1 MKKFYIIIVVIII
14 IMFGYMVLNNL
25 FKQSKLIEV
34 DGKLIKDEVSFGDIK
49 FGETIVTVVD
59 GKTLITVVIKNF
71 GKDSFHTNEIIFKLI
86 DSNKKVIASSSK
98 EDVFITANSERL
110 YNVSFDK
117 IYKNIYDI
125 EYVIK

>member
-1 MKKFYIIIVVIII
+1 MKKIYIIIIVIVI
-14 IMFGYMVLNNL
+14 IMFGYVVLNNL
-25 FKQSKLIEV
+25 FKQSKLIEA

-49 FGETIVTVVD
+49 FGETIVTIVD

-71 GKDSFHTNEIIFKLI
+71 GQDNFQTNEIVFRLI
-86 DSNKKVIASSSK
+86 DSNKKVMATTSK
-98 EDVFITANSERL
+98 KDVFITADSERL